1 MDCFD
6 KVEELLLAEGY
17 TKEEIPEIMISLIE
31 QGFDPTSVFLGGV
44 ANMLGFLPKKKKI
57 DPKPAEPLPSEKI
70 KGQGKLF
77 TKSGKP
83 QNFTG
88 GRVPFTGTDP
98 VPAASSK
105 LPQPTKPS
113 ATSPGQLKLNLNPAA
128 KPVRIPTSKDI
139 PSYRPNQSAPKPEFG
154 SNAVKP
160 QNPVKS
166 ELRPGGQTPK
176 PQFSVNTSQKPI
188 TPRRNNLSL
197 QRTNLRAPSVPKPP
211 SVPAPTGIFGRLK
224 SIRGATP
231 AQMALNLAAGE
242 ALDRYVTRPI
252 AKAGGDALARGILDA
267 TGKGDKARQI
277 NPQLYGKSGPTLTP
291 EIMKAVQQRSKLTQQ
306 KAETQAASQ
315 PKPTETGERS
325 AAANDSKQQA
335 AKLAAQQKRVA
346 AAKPAPA
353 PKPEP
358 VRQTGDKA
366 KDKSTWRSAN
376 TRLARVA
383 AMRKAG
389 ASREEINKVLYNKG
403 TKAYGAK

>member
-31 QGFDPTSVFLGGV
+31 QGYDPTSVFLGGV

-105 LPQPTKPS
+105 LPQPTKPA
-113 ATSPGQLKLNLNPAA
+113 ATSPGQLKLDLNKTN
-128 KPVRIPTSKDI
+128 KPKITTPKSTGGLLGTTKVPTMKELGA
-139 PSYRPNQSAPKPEFG
+139 APKPAWTG
-154 SNAVKP
+154 STG
-160 QNPVKS
+160 S
-166 ELRPGGQTPK
+166 GQS
-176 PQFSVNTSQKPI
+176 F
-188 TPRRNNLSL
+188 
-197 QRTNLRAPSVPKPP
+197 PKPP
-211 SVPAPTGIFGRLK
+211 RVNRDAGAFARQKMLLKTPTPTASTGVFSRLK
-224 SIRGATP
+224 GLRGSTP

-242 ALDRYVTRPI
+242 ALDRYVTQPV
-252 AKAGGDALARGILDA
+252 AKAGGNALTRAILDA
-267 TGKGDKARQI
+267 TGKGEKARQI

-306 KAETQAASQ
+306 SAETQAASQ

-325 AAANDSKQQA
+325 AAANDTKQQA

-366 KDKSTWRSAN
+366 KDRSTWRSAN
-376 TRLARVA
+376 TRLSRVA
-383 AMRKAG
+383 DMRKAG
-389 ASREEINKVLYNKG
+389 ASREEINKVLYKKG

>member
-57 DPKPAEPLPSEKI
+57 DPKPAEPLPSENI

-88 GRVPFTGTDP
+88 GRVPFAGTDP

-128 KPVRIPTSKDI
+128 NPVRIPTSKDI

-176 PQFSVNTSQKPI
+176 PQFSVNTSQKPV

-211 SVPAPTGIFGRLK
+211 STPAPTGVFSRLK
-224 SIRGATP
+224 SLRGGPLSTAVNIATG
-231 AQMALNLAAGE
+231 AALDKYVVQPFGKAGGE
-242 ALDRYVTRPI
+242 ALT
-252 AKAGGDALARGILDA
+252 RGILDA
-267 TGKGDKARQI
+267 TGRGDRARQV
-277 NPQLYGKSGPTLTP
+277 NPGLYGKSGPTLTP
-291 EIMKAVQQRSKLTQQ
+291 EIVKGVQQRSKLAQQ
-306 KAETQAASQ
+306 SAETQAASQ

-325 AAANDSKQQA
+325 AATNDTKQQA

-366 KDKSTWRSAN
+366 KDKSTWKSAN
-376 TRLARVA
+376 TRLSRVA

>member
-6 KVEELLLAEGY
+6 RVEELLLAEGY

-57 DPKPAEPLPSEKI
+57 EPRPAEPLPSEKI
-70 KGQGKLF
+70 KGQGKLL
-77 TKSGKP
+77 TKTGKA

-105 LPQPTKPS
+105 LPQPTKPP

-128 KPVRIPTSKDI
+128 KPVIIPTSKDI

-166 ELRPGGQTPK
+166 ELRPGGQTPR

-197 QRTNLRAPSVPKPP
+197 QRTNLRAPSIPKPP

-224 SIRGATP
+224 SIRGTTP
-231 AQMALNLAAGE
+231 AQLALNLAAGE
-242 ALDRYVTRPI
+242 ALDRYVTQPI

-267 TGKGDKARQI
+267 TGKGEKARQI
-277 NPQLYGKSGPTLTP
+277 NPQLYGKSGPNLTP
-291 EIMKAVQQRSKLTQQ
+291 EIVQGIRSREPRGQNLPPSAGDKKYNPDFGKPADPKTW
-306 KAETQAASQ
+306 KNATKPA
-315 PKPTETGERS
+315 PKP
-325 AAANDSKQQA
+325 
-335 AKLAAQQKRVA
+335 V
-346 AAKPAPA
+346 AAKPAPKPVA
-353 PKPEP
+353 AKPEP
-358 VRQTGDKA
+358 VKQTGDKA
-366 KDKSTWRSAN
+366 KDESIWRSAN
-376 TRLARVA
+376 TRLSRVA
-383 AMRKAG
+383 NMRKSG